1 MKKSYETVGGQAVI
15 EGVMMK
21 STERTAMAV
30 RNEAGEILYTCKDNS
45 QTKNKLLKLP
55 FIRGCVNFFKMLVDG
70 VGYINKSSAMAF
82 NEEEENVGGWFM
94 VLSVF
99 LGISL
104 AVVMFIFLPTFFAS
118 YFRQFTNSHIIINLI
133 EGLLR
138 IIIFIAYLLAMS
150 LFPDMKRF
158 FMYHGAEHKT
168 IMCSEKGMDLT
179 VENVRSATRLHPR
192 CGTTFMFLLMI
203 ISILVYST
211 VIWTDHL
218 LWRTVLRVV
227 LLPVVAGVSYEI
239 LKALARTENKCFYIF
254 KWPGLMLQKITTK
267 EPTDDMIEVAIVAFK
282 GAKLSE
288 SELDGWKSGSEGIG
302 FKDYVQAS

>member
-1 MKKSYETVGGQAVI
+1 MAKKYETVGGQAVV

-30 RNEAGEILYTCKDNS
+30 RNENGEIQYLCKNNK
-45 QTKNKLLKLP
+45 QTDSKILKLP
-55 FIRGCVNFFKMLVDG
+55 FIRGCVNFFNMLVEG
-70 VGYINKSSAMAF
+70 VGYINKSAAMAF
-82 NEEEENVGGWFM
+82 NDEEEDMSSWLM
-94 VLSVF
+94 ALSVA
-99 LGISL
+99 LGLGLSIL
-104 AVVMFIFLPTFFAS
+104 LFIFLPTYFAS
-118 YFRQFTNSHIIINLI
+118 FFKDMVSGHLAINLI
-133 EGLLR
+133 EGCLR

-168 IMCSEKGMDLT
+168 IMCSEKGLDLT

-203 ISILVYST
+203 ISILMYSMI
-211 VIWTDHL
+211 VWTDRL
-218 LWRTVLRVV
+218 LLRTLLRVL
-227 LLPVVAGVSYEI
+227 LLPVIAGVSYEI

-267 EPTDDMIEVAIVAFK
+267 EPTDDMIQVAIVAFK
-282 GAKLSE
+282 GAKLSPE
-288 SELDGWKSGSEGIG
+288 EMDSWKTGSQGIEY
-302 FKDYVQAS
+302 KPYV